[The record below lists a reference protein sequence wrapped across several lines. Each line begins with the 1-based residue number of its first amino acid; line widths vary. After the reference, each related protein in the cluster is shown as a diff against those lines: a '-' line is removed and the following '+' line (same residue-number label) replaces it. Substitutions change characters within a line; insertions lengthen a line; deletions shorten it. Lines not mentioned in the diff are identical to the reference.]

1 MRTLITVLLLVMA
14 GFVVS
19 GCPSFHWY
27 NPDKTL
33 KQAKRDCQECYDQAR
48 VEAISEAILYKHK
61 YGYQGSTGRSYRNL
75 QFDRCMKQK
84 GYSLVPED
92 ELSPTVR
99 KQFFSAADEHSYL
112 LAGK

>member
-1 MRTLITVLLLVMA
+1 MRTLTTVLLLVMA

-19 GCPSFHWY
+19 GCSSVRWY

-48 VEAISEAILYKHK
+48 VEAIAEAAHYKHK
-61 YGYQGSTGRSYRNL
+61 YGYQGSTGRVYRNV
-75 QFDRCMKQK
+75 QFNRCMKQK

-99 KQFFSAADEHSYL
+99 KQFFSAADDHSSL